1 VRLKAGTNTVL
12 LKVCQAP
19 LDPPTHTEPNWEFLL
34 RVCDTTGKGL
44 TIKGALPEK

>member
-1 VRLKAGTNTVL
+1 MNTVL

-19 LDPPTHTEPNWEFLL
+19 SEPAHREPNWEFLL

-44 TIKGALPEK
+44 VFKGALPEK